1 MSFNRLPYDTCSYE
15 HTISESTGPGV
26 YQLTTPPNTYK
37 MCHTNDPRIRLQ
49 TNGVSVNKAED
60 LIDIDSELIGI
71 SRNNTSCPTKKFV
84 PDYVDNCQPNSK
96 VCIDKEKT
104 KIEFNDCFT
113 RTEDNRLSNPPCN
126 LRGTGWNR
134 WEWLPRNPQ
143 DRLDKEFDNL
153 IPSKILAKDSHRP
166 CIPNPLEQDNVYPE
180 DYIISEEEELQE
192 LEDSSNMIN
201 KYKIYNFP
209 EVPTSPPSVNWMN
222 LQDIEKY

>member
-15 HTISESTGPGV
+15 HNITESTGPGV

-37 MCHTNDPRIRLQ
+37 VCHSNDPRIRLQ

-84 PDYVDNCQPNSK
+84 PNYVDNCQPNSK

-104 KIEFNDCFT
+104 KIEFDDCFT
-113 RTEDNRLSNPPCN
+113 RTEDTRLSNPACN

-134 WEWLPRNPQ
+134 WEWLALNPQ
-143 DRLDKEFDNL
+143 DGVLQPFTHPPIQYR
-153 IPSKILAKDSHRP
+153 IVAKDNHRP
-166 CIPNPLEQDNVYPE
+166 CIPTPFDQNIPLPKDMGDLPCEQ
-180 DYIISEEEELQE
+180 
-192 LEDSSNMIN
+192 
-201 KYKIYNFP
+201 IYSTCAAF
-209 EVPTSPPSVNWMN
+209 THTD
-222 LQDIEKY
+222 QHFK